1 MKYMVKWGLTPMQ
14 ALQAAT
20 INNAKLFGV
29 EDMSGS
35 LEAGKY
41 ADIIAVDGDPIADIG
56 EMEDV
61 DFVMKGGVIHKAA
74 EEIYS
79 LPN

>member
-41 ADIIAVDGDPIADIG
+41 ADIIAVDGDPIADVS
-56 EMEDV
+56 ELEDV
-61 DFVMKGGVIHKAA
+61 DFVMKGGVIYKAA
-74 EEIYS
+74 E
-79 LPN
+79 